1 MAYVMATQTR
11 ISKTKAIL
19 DSMKNIKM
27 MGLVSVME
35 EKIQKART
43 HEMRQYVTLYNLMVA
58 FFLSGKYVF

>member
-1 MAYVMATQTR
+1 MATQTR